1 MPNTDLGN
9 APGAGSPAAGPQRVR
24 RRIGLVGT
32 RALRIVAAMTGN
44 PELWRTLRWAV
55 VSAALVLLGWLGA
68 RSFERGVGG
77 TVSGL
82 ERVLGA
88 ITGSETRIVEG
99 RAEIRETVRISEL
112 ALVELKMSATRS
124 FENEAFVLRYLPA
137 GTKRLIVRGVYSV
150 KAGYKLEPG
159 LSLSMTGG
167 KPIARFPAPEILSV
181 ELIDYQPLSEKDGWA
196 NDITAEDSAQL
207 LRELRNQMKRE
218 AEASGVL
225 DLVEATLRTRL
236 SDLLGAGEVVIERPL
251 KPLR

>member
-1 MPNTDLGN
+1 MRLVVL
-9 APGAGSPAAGPQRVR
+9 PG
-24 RRIGLVGT
+24 
-32 RALRIVAAMTGN
+32 LRIVVAMSDH
-44 PELWRTLRWAV
+44 PEFWKTLRWAV
-55 VSAALVLLGWLGA
+55 AAAALVLLGWLALRG
-68 RSFERGVGG
+68 FERGVGG

-99 RAEIRETVRISEL
+99 RAEIRETLQISEL

-137 GTKRLIVRGVYSV
+137 GTKRLIVRGDYLV

-159 LSLSMTGG
+159 LSLSMAGG
-167 KPIARFPAPEILSV
+167 KPLARFPAPEILSV

-196 NDITAEDSAQL
+196 NEITAEDSAQL
-207 LRELRNQMKRE
+207 VRELRNQMRQE

-225 DLVEATLRTRL
+225 DLVESTLRTRL
-236 SDLLGAGEVVIERPL
+236 RDLLGAGEVVIERPL
-251 KPLR
+251 KPQR